1 MRTRET
7 PNMDTF
13 HAVYVALNN
22 CFWEF
27 FFLLKG
33 GDSELCASFK
43 AAFDNESPIKIKS
56 DQSMTLADGEKNV
69 WKLFIWLKDSNL
81 FG

>member
-1 MRTRET
+1 MRKMRTRET
-7 PNMDTF
+7 PNMETF

-33 GDSELCASFK
+33 VESELCASLK
-43 AAFDNESPIKIKS
+43 AAFDNGSPIKIQS
-56 DQSMTLADGEKNV
+56 DQSITLADGEKNV
-69 WKLFIWLKDSNL
+69 
-81 FG
+81 

>member
-33 GDSELCASFK
+33 VESELCASLK
-43 AAFDNESPIKIKS
+43 AAFDNGSPIKIQS
-56 DQSMTLADGEKNV
+56 DQSITLADGEKNV

-81 FG
+81 FE

>member
-1 MRTRET
+1 ME
-7 PNMDTF
+7 TF

-33 GDSELCASFK
+33 VESELCASLK
-43 AAFDNESPIKIKS
+43 AAFDNGSPIKIQS
-56 DQSMTLADGEKNV
+56 DQSITLADGEKNV
-69 WKLFIWLKDSNL
+69 
-81 FG
+81 